1 MRQALVPLWGSKNE
15 GVAPLWRFENTILG
29 FLFWEKVI
37 QVQNSTNIT
46 FSLNILCLAPI
57 CVLAPIWLFA
67 RTFLN
72 FAINNENSKQ
82 ATALSKEV
90 WRLKKANQW
99 TERDSV
105 KWSIVCTAQ
114 PMKNEGSSKCRL
126 CLVEKVH
133 IATAPPRKL
142 LNCRNELVSKCIHR
156 RHFELRKF
164 HKSPS

>member
-1 MRQALVPLWGSKNE
+1 M
-15 GVAPLWRFENTILG
+15 
-29 FLFWEKVI
+29 
-37 QVQNSTNIT
+37 TN
-46 FSLNILCLAPI
+46 LAKRRI
-57 CVLAPIWLFA
+57 AEHQ
-67 RTFLN
+67 T
-72 FAINNENSKQ
+72 AINNENSKQ

-114 PMKNEGSSKCRL
+114 PMKNEGSRKCRL

-156 RHFELRKF
+156 RQFELRKF